1 MLCKFCQHE
10 FDDSLTEC
18 PYCHKQVD
26 FEPKSLTREERDN
39 FVGTTIEMEGNPG
52 EEGYTKRAEYQEKDS
67 YYQQDDAYQRADK
80 SNEDNSNSSG
90 FKVYRMGGGL
100 LTWIIFALIVLG
112 VICFVLPTF
121 LFIGIIGLVVG
132 SIIIFLSKLFQ

>member
-39 FVGTTIEMEGNPG
+39 FAGTTIEMEGNPG

-90 FKVYRMGGGL
+90 
-100 LTWIIFALIVLG
+100 
-112 VICFVLPTF
+112 
-121 LFIGIIGLVVG
+121 
-132 SIIIFLSKLFQ
+132 SIENV